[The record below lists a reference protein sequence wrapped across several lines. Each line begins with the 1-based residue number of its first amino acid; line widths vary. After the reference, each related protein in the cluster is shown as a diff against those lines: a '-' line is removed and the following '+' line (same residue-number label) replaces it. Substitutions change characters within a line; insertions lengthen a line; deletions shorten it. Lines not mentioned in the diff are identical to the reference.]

1 VGRKKE
7 MISVGGYKVYPDEV
21 DRVLAGHPAVAE
33 CATIGVPDPRLGE
46 TVKSFVVL
54 KPGATASPEELVAH
68 ARAHL
73 AAFKVPR
80 EIELRASLPRS
91 AVLKVLRRELLRE
104 ELEKREKAPPAPPVA
119 PSPG

>member
-1 VGRKKE
+1 
-7 MISVGGYKVYPDEV
+7 
-21 DRVLAGHPAVAE
+21 
-33 CATIGVPDPRLGE
+33 VPDPRLGE
-46 TVKSFVVL
+46 IVKSFVVL
-54 KPGATASPEELVAH
+54 KPGATATPEELVAH
-68 ARAHL
+68 SRAHL

-104 ELEKREKAPPAPPVA
+104 ELEKRGQAPAPA

>member
-1 VGRKKE
+1 

-21 DRVLAGHPAVAE
+21 DRVLASHPGVAE

-54 KPGATASPEELVAH
+54 KPGAGATPDELVAH
-68 ARAHL
+68 CRTKL

-104 ELEKREKAPPAPPVA
+104 ELEKRGQQPPAA